1 MLLVHMYETERKEGR
16 QRDREGGRETE
27 RQRDREG
34 GRETERQRNRD
45 NINFIENEY
54 NLYQR
59 LLWMSCQL

>member
-1 MLLVHMYETERKEGR
+1 MRQRERKGDRETEREEG
-16 QRDREGGRETE
+16 

-54 NLYQR
+54 NMYQR